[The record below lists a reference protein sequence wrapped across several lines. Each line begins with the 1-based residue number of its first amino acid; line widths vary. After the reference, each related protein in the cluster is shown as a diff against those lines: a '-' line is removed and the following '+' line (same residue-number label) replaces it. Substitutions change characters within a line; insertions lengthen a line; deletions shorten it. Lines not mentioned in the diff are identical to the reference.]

1 MLRRGQEV
9 RPEVVR
15 VVLAARRVKVVPV
28 VPLQVAV
35 EDPAVAGGGMR
46 RGGMSNL
53 SQALENMPAINLN
66 DIKKGDPVVI
76 FSSEGTNPS
85 EVTAIYILT
94 GVEPIL
100 AALPKGG
107 GEMNLGTW
115 NLSLGGGG
123 GGGEGGP

>member
-1 MLRRGQEV
+1 
-9 RPEVVR
+9 
-15 VVLAARRVKVVPV
+15 
-28 VPLQVAV
+28 
-35 EDPAVAGGGMR
+35 MR

-53 SQALENMPAINLN
+53 SQALENMPVVALA
-66 DIKKGDPVVI
+66 DIKRGEPIVI
-76 FSSEGTNPS
+76 FSSEGTSPS

-115 NLSLGGGG
+115 NLSLGGGAG
-123 GGGEGGP
+123 GGDSGP

>member
-1 MLRRGQEV
+1 MG
-9 RPEVVR
+9 
-15 VVLAARRVKVVPV
+15 
-28 VPLQVAV
+28 
-35 EDPAVAGGGMR
+35 
-46 RGGMSNL
+46 NL
-53 SQALENMPAINLN
+53 SQALENMPAITLN
-66 DIKKGDPVVI
+66 DIKKGDPIVI
-76 FSSEGTNPS
+76 FSSEGASPS

-123 GGGEGGP
+123 GEGGP